1 MNQIAIRVVESVDR
15 FVNKLYLLKA
25 RLFLTMAKKLFDF
38 NVKVYRKMVDV
49 SDEYVTLVKERL

>member
-15 FVNKLYLLKA
+15 FVNKLYLYKA

-38 NVKVYRKMVDV
+38 NFKVYRKMVDV
-49 SDEYVTLVKERL
+49 SDEYVALVKERL